1 MLRQYESLI
10 FLSSYVNSSQLSLP
24 EVSEDYLHRAG
35 RTGRLGRPGKVVTVT
50 RSEQDF
56 VIQRF
61 QNELG
66 IQIIR
71 RNLKVLKA
79 KPPA

>member
-1 MLRQYESLI
+1 M
-10 FLSSYVNSSQLSLP
+10 QLSLP

-50 RSEQDF
+50 RLEQDF

-66 IQIIR
+66 IQINR
-71 RNLKVLKA
+71 RNLKVLKS
-79 KPPA
+79 KPPPT